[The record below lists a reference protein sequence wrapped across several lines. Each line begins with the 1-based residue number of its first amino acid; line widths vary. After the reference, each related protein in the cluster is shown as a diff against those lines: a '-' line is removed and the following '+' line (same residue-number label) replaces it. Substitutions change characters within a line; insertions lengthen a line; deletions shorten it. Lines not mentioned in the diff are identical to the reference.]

1 VGADDRGA
9 PQDPGGAVSRTPRNP
24 WVRRSRRTEYRN
36 AWIEVFHDEVVRPDG
51 SDGIYGVVH
60 FHERAVGVVAVSSDG
75 RILLVGQ
82 HRYTLD
88 RYSWEI
94 PEGGVPIDEDPLD
107 GAKRELIE
115 ETGYTAARWRLM
127 IPSLSLSNSVGDQ
140 TGCVFVASGL
150 RPGPANPE
158 PSEEIELR
166 WVTIEE
172 AIDMIDEGRIDDS
185 VSQAALLR
193 YALEERSGHR

>member
-1 VGADDRGA
+1 M
-9 PQDPGGAVSRTPRNP
+9 SRAPRNP

-60 FHERAVGVVAVSSDG
+60 FHERAVGVVPVGTHG

-82 HRYTLD
+82 YRYTLD

-107 GAKRELIE
+107 GAKRELVE
-115 ETGYTAARWRLM
+115 ETGYTATRWRLM

-150 RPGPANPE
+150 RSGPANPE

-166 WVTIEE
+166 WVSLEE
-172 AIDMIDEGRIDDS
+172 AIDMIDDGRIDDS

-193 YALEERSGHR
+193 YALEDRSEHP